1 MTSIPKELE
10 QDADVRRFVD
20 RFGEGIQGAV
30 YFQGETTLLVDPGSI
45 LEVCRFAQ
53 EDQSLQYNFL
63 SDVAGVDRLP
73 DAPRFE
79 VNYHLLSLPRARR
92 IRLKCRLPEEDP
104 KIASVTSV
112 WATANWLEREVF
124 DLLGIRFENHP
135 DLRRILCPED
145 WNGYPLRKDYP
156 LFGYEETVPSPQAPT
171 KRGWY
176 STLSD

>member
-10 QDADVRRFVD
+10 QDADVLRFVG
-20 RFGEGIQGAV
+20 RFGEAIPGVV
-30 YFQGETTLLVDPGSI
+30 YFQGETTLLVDRES
-45 LEVCRFAQ
+45 LLDVCRFAV
-53 EDQSLQYNFL
+53 EEEALQFNFL
-63 SDVAGVDRLP
+63 ADVAGVDRLP
-73 DAPRFE
+73 ETPRFE
-79 VNYHLLSLPRARR
+79 VNYHLLSLSRARR

-104 KIASVTSV
+104 QIPSVTSV
-112 WATANWLEREVF
+112 WATADWLEREVF
-124 DLLGIRFENHP
+124 DLFGIHFEGHP

-156 LFGYEETVPSPQAPT
+156 LFGYEETVPSPKAPT